1 MKTLRLGT
9 RALALYAC
17 VFLFSPSAAFAA
29 TLSFTPSAG
38 EFVAGKNFT
47 VKVSID
53 PGTDKVNAADGTV
66 SFDSSV
72 LSVASVS
79 KDGSAFSLWTAD
91 PSFSNTDGT
100 VVFSGGTPTA
110 FSNKGTVV
118 SIVFKAKKPGSAA
131 VSFSKG
137 SILAADGKGSD
148 VYTPGESAT
157 FVITDAPAAPPPP
170 AAEPEATSEAIGTL
184 PIAPVIT
191 SSTHGKPENWYGTST
206 ALFAWKPTND
216 VLSVRT
222 VFSQNPED
230 KPTQVLPLASTT
242 QMVAGIADGE
252 WYFIAQ
258 YKNDS
263 GWGPMGKL
271 QIHVDTTPPSEFD
284 VALASPSSATDV
296 PKLSFKAEDAL
307 SGVDRYEILFNGTAA
322 GSVKA
327 KDIPDGLFVIP
338 PQEGGDTEVKIKA
351 SDKAGNMRE
360 AVRRLTLPKVE
371 KPVAEGDAP
380 KQSSNWIEHALVVLL
395 ALLLGGAVAWNM
407 RLRKDR
413 YTEQA
418 RILVRVVE
426 VREKNDRIFTAMRE
440 EFEQM
445 VQDFDEKPQ
454 LTPQERD
461 LLEGIKEVLEISE
474 GLLDSSLEELKKE
487 VRGK

>member
-1 MKTLRLGT
+1 MKTRRIGIRTLSLC
-9 RALALYAC
+9 AC
-17 VFLFSPSAAFAA
+17 IFLCAPGAVAAA

-72 LSVASVS
+72 LSVTSVS

-91 PSFSNTDGT
+91 PSFSNADGT

-137 SILAADGKGSD
+137 SILAADGKGTD
-148 VYTPGESAT
+148 VYAPGESAT
-157 FVITDAPAAPPPP
+157 FVITDAPAAPPP
-170 AAEPEATSEAIGTL
+170 AAEPEPTSEAIGTL
-184 PIAPVIT
+184 PIAPVVT

-206 ALFAWKPTND
+206 AMFAWKPTND

-242 QMVAGIADGE
+242 QTVVGVADGE

-263 GWGPMGKL
+263 GWGPVGKL
-271 QIHVDTTPPSEFD
+271 QIHVDTTAPSEFD
-284 VALASPSSATDV
+284 VALASPTSGTDV

-307 SGVDRYEILFNGTAA
+307 SGVDRYEILFNGTAV
-322 GSVKA
+322 GSVKV

-351 SDKAGNMRE
+351 FDKAGNVRE

-380 KQSSNWIEHALVVLL
+380 KQSSNWVEHALVVLL

-407 RLRKDR
+407 RLRKERDA
-413 YTEQA
+413 EQA